1 MTIPETYE
9 FLQQPKRTEAEI
21 QKLTVKRNAL
31 AECLLP
37 AGTRYDID
45 KVKSSPSDRMSDIMA
60 EVSDLDTEIV
70 LLREE
75 KAMQIRKVSLA
86 ITLLNGEAEQV
97 ALMAYYIGR
106 IPVKRICGMIH
117 YSPRGVY
124 KVMRRG
130 VKQLS
135 ERVV

>member
-97 ALMAYYIGR
+97 ALMAYY
-106 IPVKRICGMIH
+106 
-117 YSPRGVY
+117 PR
-124 KVMRRG
+124 
-130 VKQLS
+130 
-135 ERVV
+135 